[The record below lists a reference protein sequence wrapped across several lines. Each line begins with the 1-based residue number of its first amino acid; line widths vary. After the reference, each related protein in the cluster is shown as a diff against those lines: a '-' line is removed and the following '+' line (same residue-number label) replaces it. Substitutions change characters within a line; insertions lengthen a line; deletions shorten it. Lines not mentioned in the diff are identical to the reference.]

1 MAESTLYI
9 TLLSKTM
16 ALCSRRELC
25 VSDIQ
30 AKLESWGLGMAESE
44 KIIQRLIKEN
54 FINEERYAS
63 AFAKDKFRYNKWGKI
78 KIGFQLKSKKIPA
91 TVIKEA
97 LDTIDD
103 DTYISVLK
111 DLIKNHKR
119 GVKARNDYEMKSK
132 LLRFG
137 LSRGFESSLLY
148 NLLDESE

>member
-1 MAESTLYI
+1 
-9 TLLSKTM
+9 M

-30 AKLESWGLGMAESE
+30 AKLESWGLGMTESE

-54 FINEERYAS
+54 FINEERYAN
-63 AFAKDKFRYNKWGKI
+63 AFVKDKFRYNKWGKI
-78 KIGFQLKSKKIPA
+78 KIGFQLRSKKIPA

-97 LDTIDD
+97 LDSIDD

-111 DLIKNHKR
+111 DLIKNHKK
-119 GVKARNDYEMKSK
+119 GIKARNDYEMKSK